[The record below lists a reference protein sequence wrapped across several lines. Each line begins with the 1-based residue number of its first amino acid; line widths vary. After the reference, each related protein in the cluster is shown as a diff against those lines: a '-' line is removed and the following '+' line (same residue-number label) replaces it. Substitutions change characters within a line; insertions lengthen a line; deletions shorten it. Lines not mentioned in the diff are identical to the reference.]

1 MVFER
6 TKIYE
11 EAELPMIVIYENP
24 TDFPGKFVAR
34 LWDMI
39 WPTDLHVVKDTYE
52 ELLEEIPD
60 FMVKIQRLPFD
71 DPVIKEVWM

>member
-24 TDFPGKFVAR
+24 TDFPGKFVGQAVGY
-34 LWDMI
+34 
-39 WPTDLHVVKDTYE
+39 DLADGSACRERH
-52 ELLEEIPD
+52 L
-60 FMVKIQRLPFD
+60 
-71 DPVIKEVWM
+71 

>member
-1 MVFER
+1 
-6 TKIYE
+6 
-11 EAELPMIVIYENP
+11 
-24 TDFPGKFVAR
+24 
-34 LWDMI
+34 MI